1 MTEKLLFYDIE
12 VFHKGLFLVT
22 QDEAGNVRKYFRDE
36 KGADRGFLNFK
47 RAREDIK
54 GYTLVGFNN
63 YFYDDHILPL
73 MYNGVDTESVKKMS
87 DKLIGGEVKTL
98 PTDVPNKTLDCMQQI
113 DNSYPGLKKIEANM
127 GRSVFESSIP
137 FDKSDSF
144 SDEEVAETFE
154 YCAYDVA
161 STEKVYELRKDNYF
175 GAKSFLISM
184 LPSNDKWLQ
193 EHAINWNTT
202 TIGAKVLLGKSRL
215 DKWAEPYFDRKN
227 LIAWEHPLYQE
238 VPKEV
243 LDLWK
248 ADDGGNVV
256 INNFDNE
263 IVFGFGGI
271 HSTNTTKRDFED
283 VTNIDVTSL
292 YPNLIIKLGVLG
304 EHTDKFATMVRE
316 RVGHKKTNKPLA
328 AAEKIVINSVYGLL
342 DAKFSAFYNHYAANA
357 IRFYGQCA
365 LYKLAKQISQYA
377 TIVQLN
383 TDGMAYQASPEN
395 QSKVEAIYKAWSA
408 EQGLNLERSHFTKII
423 QKDVNNYIAIKDGG
437 HLKVKGKDVARY
449 DKNMFFR
456 NNSTRIVDKAVTNY
470 FVNGVPVEK
479 TVNDNLDKPLLF
491 QFVLQAGNTFA
502 GTFDQNGKKYNKVN
516 RVFAGLPDNKD
527 TVQLLKKYAPTNL
540 DKAGKP
546 RNPVKYATAPENMLV
561 HNEPLDDVHEIEG
574 LDVQFYVDLCNNALR
589 NWETGGDAPKPTK
602 KRKAKPKGV
611 TDYVK
616 STFGTADEA
625 LQRFSQ
631 EDVDSF
637 DFEGAASDL
646 IANGLKIYPLSF
658 GSSAPLKGSHGAKD
672 ATADPKVLVNWQG
685 GQRKNIAL
693 ALHDNDLFLL
703 DLDINHASGTNG
715 IASLGAYMKEHKVKL
730 PPTYYERTPSGGYHY
745 FFSNPGGGAIDT
757 NITDLF
763 DDDSGVDIQVS
774 GTPVYPSVKA
784 AESGDYGQYTHPDD
798 AKEDIAE
805 APIWLITLIN
815 QQLGATRTAK
825 NQEKKLGQS
834 DRVAE
839 LLQYQR
845 RTIDADRNDGL
856 FNYGRLLR
864 SLKMTK
870 AAIAEE
876 LMTFNETNIDPPLPA
891 AEVLSTT
898 KSVTRG

>member
-1 MTEKLLFYDIE
+1 MTEQLLFYDIE

-144 SDEEVAETFE
+144 SDEEVAETFD

-256 INNFDNE
+256 IHNFDNE

-328 AAEKIVINSVYGLL
+328 AAEKSLSTQFMACWTPSLARSTTTTPLTPFGSTGNVPCTSSPSRL
-342 DAKFSAFYNHYAANA
+342 AN
-357 IRFYGQCA
+357 
-365 LYKLAKQISQYA
+365 
-377 TIVQLN
+377 T
-383 TDGMAYQASPEN
+383 
-395 QSKVEAIYKAWSA
+395 
-408 EQGLNLERSHFTKII
+408 
-423 QKDVNNYIAIKDGG
+423 
-437 HLKVKGKDVARY
+437 
-449 DKNMFFR
+449 
-456 NNSTRIVDKAVTNY
+456 
-470 FVNGVPVEK
+470 
-479 TVNDNLDKPLLF
+479 PLLF
-491 QFVLQAGNTFA
+491 SSTQMVWHT
-502 GTFDQNGKKYNKVN
+502 
-516 RVFAGLPDNKD
+516 
-527 TVQLLKKYAPTNL
+527 
-540 DKAGKP
+540 KP
-546 RNPVKYATAPENMLV
+546 
-561 HNEPLDDVHEIEG
+561 
-574 LDVQFYVDLCNNALR
+574 ALR
-589 NWETGGDAPKPTK
+589 IRA
-602 KRKAKPKGV
+602 R
-611 TDYVK
+611 
-616 STFGTADEA
+616 
-625 LQRFSQ
+625 LRRF
-631 EDVDSF
+631 
-637 DFEGAASDL
+637 
-646 IANGLKIYPLSF
+646 
-658 GSSAPLKGSHGAKD
+658 
-672 ATADPKVLVNWQG
+672 
-685 GQRKNIAL
+685 
-693 ALHDNDLFLL
+693 
-703 DLDINHASGTNG
+703 
-715 IASLGAYMKEHKVKL
+715 
-730 PPTYYERTPSGGYHY
+730 
-745 FFSNPGGGAIDT
+745 
-757 NITDLF
+757 
-763 DDDSGVDIQVS
+763 
-774 GTPVYPSVKA
+774 
-784 AESGDYGQYTHPDD
+784 
-798 AKEDIAE
+798 
-805 APIWLITLIN
+805 
-815 QQLGATRTAK
+815 TR
-825 NQEKKLGQS
+825 LGQQS
-834 DRVAE
+834 RAST
-839 LLQYQR
+839 LNAATSLR
-845 RTIDADRNDGL
+845 L
-856 FNYGRLLR
+856 F
-864 SLKMTK
+864 KKT
-870 AAIAEE
+870 
-876 LMTFNETNIDPPLPA
+876 
-891 AEVLSTT
+891 
-898 KSVTRG
+898 